1 MNNIKRTFVAS
12 LMALLSSTG
21 ACNVDYLTE
30 GERTELEGMALPP
43 LPPSPS
49 NAYADNAEA
58 AVLGQQL
65 FFDKRVS
72 GPIVEGSQ
80 ELGPQGTMNTMS
92 CATCHDPARGGAD
105 VRPLGGT
112 SLGAA
117 WTGRN
122 SPTVINAVHSP
133 WAFWDGRRDSL
144 WSQALGPIEAEH
156 EENSGRLQVAR
167 LIFDKYRAPYEKVF
181 GPMPSMEDL
190 DRFPLEGKP
199 GTPAFDNMAAGDK
212 TAINR
217 VFANF
222 GKAIEA
228 YERKLVDKSSSFDRY
243 LAGDQNAMSAAALR
257 GAKLFVGKAACN
269 ECHSGPMM
277 ADNKFHNHGVPQH
290 GTKVPAVD
298 RGRTDGIPQLLAS
311 EFNSAGPYSDM
322 NKADRWSGLHAVD
335 ADLGAFKTPTLR
347 NVSKTGPYMHTGGFA
362 SLWDVVNWYNLAAGT
377 DGFSGHREAAS
388 LVPLKLTNE
397 EMADLVEFLKALDG
411 DPLPASLTE
420 APPLP

>member
-1 MNNIKRTFVAS
+1 MNNNRIFIGS
-12 LMALLSSTG
+12 LTVLLSSTG
-21 ACNVDYLTE
+21 ACNMDFLTE
-30 GERTELEGMALPP
+30 GERAELNSMALPP

-58 AVLGQQL
+58 ATLGQQF
-65 FFDKRVS
+65 FFDKRFS
-72 GPIVEGSQ
+72 GPIVESS
-80 ELGPQGTMNTMS
+80 ELGAEGTMNTIA
-92 CATCHDPARGGAD
+92 CATCHDPAHGGAD
-105 VRPLGGT
+105 TRPLGGT

-144 WSQALGPIEAEH
+144 WSQALGPVEADH

-181 GPMPSMEDL
+181 GTMPSMEDL
-190 DRFPLEGKP
+190 DRFPPEGKP
-199 GTPAFDNMAAGDK
+199 GMPAFDGMAAADK

-228 YERKLVDKSSSFDRY
+228 YERLLVDKSSAFDRY
-243 LAGDQNAMSAAALR
+243 LAGDENALSAPALR
-257 GAKLFVGKAACN
+257 GARLFVGKAACN

-277 ADNKFHNHGVPQH
+277 ADGKFHNHGVPQH
-290 GTKVPAVD
+290 GTKVPAID
-298 RGRTDGIPQLLAS
+298 HGRSDGIPQLLAS
-311 EFNSAGPYSDM
+311 EFNTAGPYSDM
-322 NKADRWSGLHAVD
+322 NKSDRWSGLHAVD

-347 NVSKTGPYMHTGGFA
+347 NVGKTGPYMHTGAFA
-362 SLWDVVNWYNLAAGT
+362 NLWDVVSWYNDAAGT

-388 LVPLKLTNE
+388 LVPLKLTNQ

-411 DPLPASLTE
+411 DPLPPALTQ
-420 APPLP
+420 APTLP